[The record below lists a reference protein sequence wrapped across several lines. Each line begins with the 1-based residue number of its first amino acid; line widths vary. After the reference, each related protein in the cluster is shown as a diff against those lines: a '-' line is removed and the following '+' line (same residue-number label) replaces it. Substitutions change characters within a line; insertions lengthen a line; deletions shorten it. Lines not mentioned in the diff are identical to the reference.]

1 MVTVQDVCTKQ
12 TPADDVKNPSS
23 KTSARICPMLKLHT
37 GCPLMVTENTEVR
50 GGVANGT
57 QATFKGI
64 TKQKEV
70 SKLAA
75 MMLLGQVCHALTL

>member
-1 MVTVQDVCTKQ
+1 MFSKQ
-12 TPADDVKNPSS
+12 ELVAWSQFKMFAPSKHPDDVKIPST

-70 SKLAA
+70 LKLAA
-75 MMLLGQVCHALTL
+75 MMLLG